1 VTDLVVSVPDA
12 SLRDALGVSPV
23 GVDLLV
29 WDMKRTAPQAR
40 IDLVVLPYQNS
51 LTALGRLADVRTRL
65 VQSQSIGIDGV
76 AAVLPAGVVFANA
89 ASVHEA
95 STSELALA
103 LILASQRGL
112 PDYVRAA
119 AAGRWAYGTRPS
131 LADRTVLLVGY
142 GGVGRAI
149 EARLR
154 PFETRVLRVARH
166 ARQDEFGEIHDHA
179 ALPALLGESDIVVI
193 CVPLD
198 DSTRHMVNDSFL
210 ARMPEGALLVN
221 VARGA
226 VADTDALVTHA
237 RKGRIRLA
245 LDVTDPEPL
254 PAGHALWTLPNVL
267 ISPHVGGATSAMLP
281 RIARLVNEQIAR
293 LRGGAEPLNIV
304 LRT

>member
-1 VTDLVVSVPDA
+1 VTDIIVSVPDA
-12 SLRDALGVSPV
+12 DLRDAIGVAAV

-29 WDMKRTAPQAR
+29 WDMARVAPRTR
-40 IDLVVLPYQNS
+40 IDLVVPPYQNALS
-51 LTALGRLADVRTRL
+51 ALGRLADVGTRL
-65 VQSQSIGIDGV
+65 VQSQSLGYDGV
-76 AAVLPAGVVFANA
+76 AAVLPSGVVFANA

-95 STSELALA
+95 STSELAMA

-112 PDYVRAA
+112 PDFVRAA
-119 AAGRWAYGTRPS
+119 AAGRWAYGPRPS

-142 GGVGRAI
+142 GGIGRAI
-149 EARLR
+149 EARLS
-154 PFETRVLRVARH
+154 PFETRVLRVARR
-166 ARQDEFGEIHDHA
+166 ARVDEHGEVHDHGS
-179 ALPALLGESDIVVI
+179 LPALLGESDVVVI

-210 ARMPEGALLVN
+210 ARMADGALLVN
-221 VARGA
+221 VSRGA

-267 ISPHVGGATSAMLP
+267 ITPHVGGATSAMRP
-281 RIARLVNEQIAR
+281 RMARLVNEQIAR
-293 LRGGAEPLNIV
+293 LRAGEEPLNVV